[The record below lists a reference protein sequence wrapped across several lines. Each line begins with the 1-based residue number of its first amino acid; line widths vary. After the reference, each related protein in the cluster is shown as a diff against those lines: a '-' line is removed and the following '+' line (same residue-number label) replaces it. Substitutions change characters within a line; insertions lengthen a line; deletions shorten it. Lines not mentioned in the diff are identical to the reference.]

1 MTTDTTQAV
10 RSRSLVSPN
19 LALLLCG
26 AGGLLVVSWF
36 ILQPN
41 IDAHWFRTA
50 ALLQL
55 AALAGLAL
63 RGLRRKTFFGG
74 ALSLHQSLSFEV
86 ITQLLQAVS
95 PLMPRRA
102 FETEF
107 MTRETAL
114 PADQTGAWML
124 SRKAAMP
131 FIMLA
136 SCVALLLLQGL
147 YSQAAVLALLAVA
160 ALLYSFRGIRHL
172 PAGTAT
178 AGLSRHLRS
187 TLAGL
192 SIWGVEATLFVFA
205 TQPVLPHA
213 EALLLYLLFTGIME
227 FSFVPLALGIAES
240 AALVGLLYGNAP
252 TALACIALFHA
263 ARLLPL
269 LPLGSLYLA
278 RYKLRFLDL
287 LDAGLIT
294 RLVQTQRPAHGWSY
308 SASDAPGAPRLSII
322 IPAYNEAER
331 LPAYLSEIRGELDQM
346 NLDAEILVVDDG
358 SKDDTAGYV
367 KSVARQ
373 DPRVQLLAQPYNQG
387 KGKAIQRGML
397 EARGHHLLFA
407 DADGATPFCE
417 VQQLLAAAH
426 AGHEIAIGSRRATST
441 AATRERTGLR
451 ALMGQMFYS
460 FVNFLAVPGIND
472 TQCGFKLFRRDCAR
486 ALFADLNESGWAF
499 DVEVLYRAQLTGYGI
514 AEVAVDW
521 HEVDG
526 SKVNP
531 VRDAIRMFIA
541 VFRIRRNNAGFLR
554 QPASSSSNQPRQS
567 ARYPAT
573 LSPPERIQESS

>member
-1 MTTDTTQAV
+1 MTTDTNRAN

-26 AGGLLVVSWF
+26 AGGLLIVGWL
-36 ILQPN
+36 ILQPS
-41 IDAHWFRTA
+41 IDAHWYHTA

-63 RGLRRKTFFGG
+63 RGLRRKTFFGR

-86 ITQLLQAVS
+86 VTQMLQAVS

-102 FETEF
+102 FESEF
-107 MTRETAL
+107 MARETGL

-147 YSQAAVLALLAVA
+147 HWQAAVLALLAAA
-160 ALLYSFRGIRHL
+160 ALLYSFRGMRS
-172 PAGTAT
+172 TSVSN
-178 AGLSRHLRS
+178 GLSRHLRS

-205 TQPVLPHA
+205 TQSVLPHT

-227 FSFVPLALGIAES
+227 FSFIPLALGIAES

-252 TALACIALFHA
+252 AALACIALFHA

-269 LPLGSLYLA
+269 LPLGALYLA

-294 RLVQTQRPAHGWSY
+294 RLVQTQRPAQGWAY
-308 SASDAPGAPRLSII
+308 RAEEDAQAPRLSII

-331 LPAYLSEIRGELDQM
+331 LPGYLSEVRDELDRM
-346 NLDAEILVVDDG
+346 NIDAEILVVDDG
-358 SKDDTAGYV
+358 SQDDTAAYV

-373 DPRVQLLAQPYNQG
+373 DPRVYLLAQPYNQG
-387 KGKAIQRGML
+387 KGNAIQRGML
-397 EARGHHLLFA
+397 EARGHQLLFA
-407 DADGATPFCE
+407 DADGATPFRE
-417 VQQLLAAAH
+417 VRHLLAAAD
-426 AGHEIAIGSRRATST
+426 AGHEIAIGSRRTSSD

-486 ALFADLNESGWAF
+486 ELFADLNESGWAF

-531 VRDAIRMFIA
+531 VQDAIRMFIA

-554 QPASSSSNQPRQS
+554 RPASADPGQRG
-567 ARYPAT
+567 YTAT
-573 LSPPERIQESS
+573 LSQPKHMQESS

>member
-1 MTTDTTQAV
+1 MTTDTNQAN

-26 AGGLLVVSWF
+26 AGGLLIVGWL
-36 ILQPN
+36 ILQPS
-41 IDAHWFRTA
+41 IDAHWYHTA
-50 ALLQL
+50 VLLQL

-63 RGLRRKTFFGG
+63 RGLRRKTFFGR
-74 ALSLHQSLSFEV
+74 ALSLHQSLSFEIV
-86 ITQLLQAVS
+86 TQMLQAVS

-107 MTRETAL
+107 MARETGL
-114 PADQTGAWML
+114 PADLTGAWML
-124 SRKAAMP
+124 SRKAALP

-147 YSQAAVLALLAVA
+147 HWQATVLLVLAAA
-160 ALLYSFRGIRHL
+160 ALLYSLLGLRYL

-178 AGLSRHLRS
+178 AGLYRHLRS

-192 SIWGVEATLFVFA
+192 ATWGVEAALFVFA
-205 TQPVLPHA
+205 TQSVLPHA

-227 FSFVPLALGIAES
+227 FSFIPLALGIAES
-240 AALVGLLYGNAP
+240 AALAGLLYGNAP
-252 TALACIALFHA
+252 AALACIALFHA

-269 LPLGSLYLA
+269 LPLGALYLA

-294 RLVQTQRPAHGWSY
+294 RLVQTQRPAQGWAY
-308 SASDAPGAPRLSII
+308 RAEEDAQAPRLSII

-331 LPAYLSEIRGELDQM
+331 LPGYLSEVRDELDRM
-346 NLDAEILVVDDG
+346 NIDAEILVVDDG
-358 SKDDTAGYV
+358 SQDDTAAYV

-373 DPRVQLLAQPYNQG
+373 DPRVYLLAQPYNQG
-387 KGKAIQRGML
+387 KGNAIQRGML
-397 EARGHHLLFA
+397 EARGHQLLFA
-407 DADGATPFCE
+407 DADGATPFRE
-417 VQQLLAAAH
+417 VRHLLAAAD
-426 AGHEIAIGSRRATST
+426 AGHEIAIGSRRTSSD

-486 ALFADLNESGWAF
+486 ELFADLNESGWAF

-531 VRDAIRMFIA
+531 VQDAIRMFIA

-554 QPASSSSNQPRQS
+554 RPASADPGQRG
-567 ARYPAT
+567 YTAT
-573 LSPPERIQESS
+573 LSQPKHMQESS

>member
-1 MTTDTTQAV
+1 MTTDTNQAN

-26 AGGLLVVSWF
+26 AGGLLIVGWL
-36 ILQPN
+36 ILQPS
-41 IDAHWFRTA
+41 IDAHWYQTA

-63 RGLRRKTFFGG
+63 RGLRRKTFFGR
-74 ALSLHQSLSFEV
+74 ALSLHQSLSFEIV
-86 ITQLLQAVS
+86 TQMLQAVS

-107 MTRETAL
+107 MARETGL
-114 PADQTGAWML
+114 PADLTGAWML
-124 SRKAAMP
+124 SRKAALP

-136 SCVALLLLQGL
+136 SCAALLLLQEL
-147 YSQAAVLALLAVA
+147 HWQAAVLALLAAA
-160 ALLYSFRGIRHL
+160 ALLYSLLGLRYL

-178 AGLSRHLRS
+178 AGLYRHLRS

-192 SIWGVEATLFVFA
+192 ATWGVEAALFVFA
-205 TQPVLPHA
+205 TQSVLPHA

-227 FSFVPLALGIAES
+227 FSFIPLALGIAES
-240 AALVGLLYGNAP
+240 AALAGLLYGNAP
-252 TALACIALFHA
+252 AALACIALFHA

-269 LPLGSLYLA
+269 LPLGALYLA

-294 RLVQTQRPAHGWSY
+294 RLVQTQRPAQGWAY
-308 SASDAPGAPRLSII
+308 RAEEDPQAPRLSII

-331 LPAYLSEIRGELDQM
+331 LPGYLSEVRNELDRM
-346 NLDAEILVVDDG
+346 NIDAEILVVDDG
-358 SKDDTAGYV
+358 SQDDTAVYV

-373 DPRVQLLAQPYNQG
+373 DPRVYLLAQPYNQG
-387 KGKAIQRGML
+387 KGNAIQRGML
-397 EARGHHLLFA
+397 EARGHQLLFA
-407 DADGATPFCE
+407 DADGATPFRE
-417 VQQLLAAAH
+417 VRHLLAAAD
-426 AGHEIAIGSRRATST
+426 AGHEIAIGSRRTSSD

-486 ALFADLNESGWAF
+486 ELFADLNESGWAF

-531 VRDAIRMFIA
+531 VQDAIRMFIA

-554 QPASSSSNQPRQS
+554 RPASADAGQRGYTAPLSQPKHM
-567 ARYPAT
+567 
-573 LSPPERIQESS
+573 QESS